1 VKGSLLLPVLYVENS
16 SKQKTQKNIVLI
28 AVQPGDK
35 RRLKMEFTCIECE
48 NKYTPDKTGDAEERT
63 CFECLNKEEKTDDTV
78 VPKINNI
85 DKDVNT
91 EKFNEVAKKIV
102 SGNFGKKKID
112 KGSA

>member
-1 VKGSLLLPVLYVENS
+1 LLPVLYVENP

-63 CFECLNKEEKTDDTV
+63 CFECLNKEEKTE
-78 VPKINNI
+78 
-85 DKDVNT
+85 
-91 EKFNEVAKKIV
+91 EKTDEKPYQLFSN
-102 SGNFGKKKID
+102 STRWFGSRR
-112 KGSA
+112 KGG